1 MNKIIQA
8 LLLPF
13 IAGKSQQKKRGL
25 DMIKLIASDLDGT
38 LVSGNMAK
46 LPEGFPKLLQKLKE
60 KNILFAAASGRQY
73 HNLQVLFD
81 AVKDDIAY
89 ICENGALTIYRGEIL
104 HKVEIPSEIA
114 FPIIRRLEEEPGTE
128 VLVSGAFTSYIC
140 PKEPLFEQYIK
151 DMNNQYKVVPD
162 LTDIGE
168 PIIKL
173 ALFEKEGTESRNRQ
187 AYWQN
192 QFPPHI
198 KIVTSGSLWLD
209 FLFPDAHK
217 GVGIQAL
224 ANHLG
229 IRREEILSF
238 GDNYNDVE
246 MFQESGISVAM
257 ETAAPGIQKLCDYTT
272 PSVMGFI
279 ENILK
284 TGFLC

>member
-1 MNKIIQA
+1 
-8 LLLPF
+8 
-13 IAGKSQQKKRGL
+13 
-25 DMIKLIASDLDGT
+25 MIKLIASDLDGT

-46 LPEGFPKLLQKLKE
+46 LPEDFPKLLYKLKE

-73 HNLQVLFD
+73 HNLRVLFD

-89 ICENGALTIYRGEIL
+89 ICENGALTIYQGKVL

-114 FPIIRRLEEEPGTE
+114 FPIIRRLEKEHGTE

-140 PKEPLFEQYIK
+140 PKEPLLEQYIK

-173 ALFEKEGTESRNRQ
+173 ALFEKEGTENRNRQ
-187 AYWQN
+187 TYWQS
-192 QFPPHI
+192 QFPSNV
-198 KIVTSGSLWLD
+198 KVVTSGSLWLD
-209 FLFPDAHK
+209 FLFPNAHK

-224 ANHLG
+224 SNHLG

-246 MFQESGISVAM
+246 MFRESGSSVAM
-257 ETAAPGIQKLCDYTT
+257 ETAAPGIQELCDYTT
-272 PSVMGFI
+272 PSVMEFI
-279 ENILK
+279 ENML
-284 TGFLC
+284 